1 MDGNVLPSKL
11 LNRLSKAADL
21 VRSHDFVQ
29 VFSHY
34 DADGLSAAGII
45 ANILLREGKEF
56 RVTTFTTLDE
66 ESMQEI
72 RDCEYDCMIITDL
85 GASYIPEIEALNKDI
100 VVLDH
105 HTVQSDSEKICYAN
119 PHLVGLD
126 GSFGAC
132 GATMAFLF
140 GITMN
145 EKNWDLVQIAF
156 GGITG
161 DKQHIK
167 GVSGLNTYLL
177 EEGVKRGY
185 ITTSEGSL
193 IPPGPISRSLYYSTE
208 PYIRGITGNQAAVDK
223 LLQDAKIPADKI
235 SMNFTEDEKRKLS
248 SLIAVKLTEQGV
260 SIDSMTELSRT
271 RYYLRDWKM
280 DAESLAELLDACG
293 RTMTQGVGIA
303 MCLGSKDDLLRAME
317 LRDEYN
323 KNIMEA
329 SVKLDNDGLKH
340 MRNMQC
346 FDSTETGFTGILC
359 GIIMRYIGNPSKPT
373 IGLNTAE
380 DKIKVSGRATY
391 KQLDRGIDLA
401 VALRDATKTVGGEGG
416 GHSIASGGSIPLG
429 TSEEF
434 LKNLDTILGSQLSS
448 AR

>member
-21 VRSHDFVQ
+21 VRGHDFIQ

-45 ANILLREGKEF
+45 ANVLLREGKEF

-85 GASYIPEIEALNKDI
+85 GASYIPEIETLKKDV

-105 HTVQSDSEKICYAN
+105 HTVQSDSERICYAN
-119 PHLVGLD
+119 PHLVGID

-167 GVSGLNTYLL
+167 GITGLNTYLL
-177 EEGVKRGY
+177 EEGMKRGY

-235 SMNFTEDEKRKLS
+235 SMNFTDDEKRRLS

-323 KNIMEA
+323 KSITEA
-329 SVKLDNDGLKH
+329 SVKLDKDGLKH

-401 VALRDATKTVGGEGG
+401 VALRDATRTVGGEGG

>member
-45 ANILLREGKEF
+45 ANVLLREGKEF

-119 PHLVGLD
+119 PHLVGID

-167 GVSGLNTYLL
+167 GVTGLNTYLL

-235 SMNFTEDEKRKLS
+235 SMNFTDDEKRRLS

-323 KNIMEA
+323 RNIMEA

-391 KQLDRGIDLA
+391 KQLDRGVDLST
-401 VALRDATKTVGGEGG
+401 ALKDSTKIVGGEGG

-434 LKNLDTILGSQLSS
+434 LKNLDAIIGGQVSS

>member
-21 VRSHDFVQ
+21 VRGHDFIQ

-45 ANILLREGKEF
+45 ANVLLREGKEF

-85 GASYIPEIEALNKDI
+85 GASYIPEIEALRKDV

-105 HTVQSDSEKICYAN
+105 HTVQSDSERICYAN
-119 PHLVGLD
+119 PHLVGID

-167 GVSGLNTYLL
+167 GITGLNTYLL
-177 EEGVKRGY
+177 EEGMKRGY

-235 SMNFTEDEKRKLS
+235 SMNFTDDEKRRLS

-323 KNIMEA
+323 KSITEA
-329 SVKLDNDGLKH
+329 SVKLDKDGLKH

-401 VALRDATKTVGGEGG
+401 VALRDATRTVGGEGG

>member
-11 LNRLSKAADL
+11 LSRLSKAADT
-21 VRSHDFVQ
+21 VRSHNFIQ
-29 VFSHY
+29 VYSHY

-45 ANILLREGKEF
+45 ANILLRAGKEF
-56 RVTTFTTLDE
+56 RITTFTSLE
-66 ESMQEI
+66 EDSMNEV
-72 RDCEYDCMIITDL
+72 RNCEYDCIIMTDL
-85 GASYIPEIEALNKDI
+85 GASYIQELESLGKDV

-105 HTVQSDSEKICYAN
+105 HTVQYDSEKICYAN
-119 PHLVGLD
+119 PHLIGID

-140 GITMN
+140 GIAMD

-156 GGITG
+156 AGIAG
-161 DKQHIK
+161 DKQHMK
-167 GVSGLNTYLL
+167 GVTGLNTYLL

-185 ITTSEGSL
+185 ITTSDGSL
-193 IPPGPISRSLYYSTE
+193 IPPGPISRSLFYSTE
-208 PYIRGITGNQAAVDK
+208 PYIRGITGDQAAVDA
-223 LLQDAKIPADKI
+223 LLKDADIASDRT
-235 SMNFTEDEKRKLS
+235 SVDFTDEEKRRLS
-248 SLIAVKLTEQGV
+248 SMIAVKLTQQGV
-260 SIDSMTELSRT
+260 SVDSMTELSRT

-280 DAESLAELLDACG
+280 DAESMAELLDACG
-293 RTMTQGVGIA
+293 RTMSQGIGIA

-317 LRDEYN
+317 LRDNYN
-323 KNIMEA
+323 NSIMEA
-329 SVKLDNDGLKH
+329 AVKLDNAGLKVL
-340 MRNMQC
+340 NNIQY

-359 GIIMRYIGNPSKPT
+359 GIMMRYISDPSKPT

-380 DKIKVSGRATY
+380 DKIKISGRATY
-391 KQLDRGIDLA
+391 KQLDRGIDLS

-416 GHSIASGGSIPLG
+416 GHNIASGGSIPLG

-434 LKNLDTILGSQLSS
+434 LKNLDTIVGSQITP

>member
-11 LNRLSKAADL
+11 LNRLSKAADI

-45 ANILLREGKEF
+45 ANVLLREGKEF

-85 GASYIPEIEALNKDI
+85 GASYIPEIEALNKDV

-119 PHLVGLD
+119 PHLVGID

-156 GGITG
+156 GGIAG

-167 GVSGLNTYLL
+167 GVTGLNTYLL

-235 SMNFTEDEKRKLS
+235 SMNFTDDEKRKLS

>member
-11 LNRLSKAADL
+11 LSRLSKAADT
-21 VRSHDFVQ
+21 VRSHNFIQ

-34 DADGLSAAGII
+34 DADGLSAAGIM
-45 ANILLREGKEF
+45 ANVLLRAGKEF
-56 RVTTFTTLDE
+56 RITTFTSLE
-66 ESMQEI
+66 ESSMEEVRQ
-72 RDCEYDCMIITDL
+72 CEYDCIVLTDL
-85 GASYIPEIEALNKDI
+85 GASYIPELEALGKDV

-105 HTVQSDSEKICYAN
+105 HTVQSDSEKIGYAN
-119 PHLVGLD
+119 PHLVGID

-140 GITMN
+140 GITMD
-145 EKNWDLVQIAF
+145 ERNWDLVQIAF
-156 GGITG
+156 AGITG

-167 GVSGLNTYLL
+167 GVTGLNTYLL

-193 IPPGPISRSLYYSTE
+193 IPPGPISRSLFYSTE
-208 PYIRGITGNQAAVDK
+208 PYIRGITGNQAAVDS
-223 LLQDAKIPADKI
+223 LLKDARIASDRT
-235 SMNFTEDEKRKLS
+235 SVDFTEDEKRRLS
-248 SLIAVKLTEQGV
+248 SMIAVKLAQQGV
-260 SIDSMTELSRT
+260 SVDSMAELSRT

-280 DAESLAELLDACG
+280 DAESMAELLDACG
-293 RTMTQGVGIA
+293 RTMSQGIGIA

-323 KNIMEA
+323 NNIMEA
-329 SVKLDNDGLKH
+329 SVKLDGDG
-340 MRNMQC
+340 MRVMNNIQC

-359 GIIMRYIGNPSKPT
+359 GIMMRYISDPSKPT

-380 DKIKVSGRATY
+380 DRIKISGRATY
-391 KQLDRGIDLA
+391 KQLDRGVDLA

-434 LKNLDTILGSQLSS
+434 LKNLDTIIGDQLSS